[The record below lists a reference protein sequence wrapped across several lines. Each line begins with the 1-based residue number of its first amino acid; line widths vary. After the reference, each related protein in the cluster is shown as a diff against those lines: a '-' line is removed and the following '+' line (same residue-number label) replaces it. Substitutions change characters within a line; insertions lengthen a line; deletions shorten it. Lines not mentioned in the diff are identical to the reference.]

1 MRIRFISKEQLLEKI
16 ENGDDLVLVDALL
29 PEDYEKGHLPFSK
42 SLPAD
47 RAEAD
52 HEAVLG
58 DKARTVVTYCSD
70 FQCHASTNAAKALMR
85 LGYQDVYDYK
95 GGRKDWT
102 GAGLPL
108 VTGKP

>member
-16 ENGDDLVLVDALL
+16 ENGDEFTLVDALL
-29 PEDYEKGHLPFSK
+29 PEDFEKGHLPFSK
-42 SLPAD
+42 SLPAHLV
-47 RAEAD
+47 EEQ
-52 HEAVLG
+52 HERVLG
-58 DKARTVVTYCSD
+58 DKTRTVITYCSD

-95 GGRKDWT
+95 GGRKDWAA
-102 GAGLPL
+102 AGLPL